1 MKTGRRGEEEKRRRG
16 DREYQRISIENRKS
30 KIENIFIPLCSL
42 CVSVSLWW
50 IFSLQFCDAQDKPL
64 SQTDAVMLA
73 ARQSPQAR
81 AAKAARDVAQAEADR
96 NKPAARPTLNAI
108 ASGTAQGPRVT
119 FPRPDYTPATVLP
132 EGATRLDLVLE
143 QTVYRAGIGA
153 AKQRYAAQSA
163 LVTEDYRKTLSALAQ
178 MARKS
183 YMDVLRA
190 QSGVRTA
197 QEGLDAALR
206 YQQTVD
212 AQIRAGVAKPVDA
225 TMVTAQV
232 SEAQGGIGKAAGG
245 LRLAQLAFNKALGRG
260 LNTPVALEAL
270 GALPI
275 VPDNPDAAIAIALQ
289 NRPELISLE
298 LNLQAARAGVSLARL
313 QGQPVL
319 NARGQF
325 TEQTPTAFQHEHY
338 YGATLELRWTLLD
351 GGKIQQDTREAK
363 SQVERLEA
371 LREDA
376 RQGIAIDVTQ
386 AWQNM
391 VDAQAQIGWA
401 RARVIATQAF
411 ATVAEKAY
419 EVGRGTVL
427 EAQAAQREVR
437 SARERELQ
445 ATHDLYSAAI
455 DFAHAQGTDVREL
468 ESIVGKR

>member
-1 MKTGRRGEEEKRRRG
+1 
-16 DREYQRISIENRKS
+16 
-30 KIENIFIPLCSL
+30 
-42 CVSVSLWW
+42 
-50 IFSLQFCDAQDKPL
+50 
-64 SQTDAVMLA
+64 MLA

-81 AAKAARDVAQAEADR
+81 AAKAVRDAAQAQADR
-96 NKPAARPTLNAI
+96 DKPVIRPTLNAT

-132 EGATRLDLVLE
+132 EGAARLDLVLE

-153 AKQRYAAQSA
+153 AKQRYAAQFA
-163 LVTEDYRKTLSALAQ
+163 LVTEDYRKTLSDLAQ

-212 AQIRAGVAKPVDA
+212 AQIRAGIAKPVDA
-225 TMVTAQV
+225 ETVKAQVAEAQAGVETAQ
-232 SEAQGGIGKAAGG
+232 GG
-245 LRLAQLAFNKALGRG
+245 LRLAQAAFNKALGRG

-270 GALPI
+270 GAQPI
-275 VPDNPDAAIAIALQ
+275 VPDTPDMAIAVALQ

-313 QGQPVL
+313 QGQPTL
-319 NARGQF
+319 HARGQF

-376 RQGIAIDVTQ
+376 RQGIALDVTQ
-386 AWQNM
+386 SWQKM
-391 VDAQAQIGWA
+391 RDARAQIA
-401 RARVIATQAF
+401 LAQTRVTGMQAF

-427 EAQAAQREVR
+427 EVQAAQREVR

-455 DFAHAQGTDVREL
+455 DFTHAQGTDVREL